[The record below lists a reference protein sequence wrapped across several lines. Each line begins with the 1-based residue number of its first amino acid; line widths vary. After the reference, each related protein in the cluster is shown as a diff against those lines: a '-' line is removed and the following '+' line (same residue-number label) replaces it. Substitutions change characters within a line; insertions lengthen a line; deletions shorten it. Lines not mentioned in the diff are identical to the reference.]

1 MSAELRAECRET
13 ISPWKFGGSR
23 RATLLCLLS
32 MDSGQ
37 DEETGTTEWHV
48 WCARFG
54 RNLLYTDDQGFVWC
68 ERCENEDEAMA
79 LFRLIDQEYSKWS
92 DEEGE

>member
-23 RATLLCLLS
+23 RATLLWLLS

-37 DEETGTTEWHV
+37 DEETGTTEWGV

-54 RNLLYTDDQGFVWC
+54 RDLLFTDDQGFVWS
-68 ERCENEDEAMA
+68 EKHFDEAA
-79 LFRLIDQEYSKWS
+79 AKVAFDAIDAAYAEWN
-92 DEEGE
+92 EEE